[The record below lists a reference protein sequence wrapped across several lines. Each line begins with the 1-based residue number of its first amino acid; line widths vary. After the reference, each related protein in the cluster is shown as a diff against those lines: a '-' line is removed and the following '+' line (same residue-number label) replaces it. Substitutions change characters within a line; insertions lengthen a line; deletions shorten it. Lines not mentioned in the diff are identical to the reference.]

1 MLLIYILIAN
11 SSLSKSEPQ
20 ISSDDLDLFN
30 PFQNRMNTHYHDAAL
45 GSWDLQVKALGYMAR
60 RQAWGSTLFLQITY
74 AGIKKKKIKTDL
86 PLLLQPF
93 HVVLQLR
100 SLAQPCCSFRS
111 TFKSY
116 LCTLLQCSTYMTL
129 QVSNLPKPKA
139 STFLSA
145 HHSMGLIVKDLP

>member
-74 AGIKKKKIKTDL
+74 AGIKKKNQNRSSPSPSTL
-86 PLLLQPF
+86 SCCFTAEESGTTLLLFQKY
-93 HVVLQLR
+93 LQEL
-100 SLAQPCCSFRS
+100 FMH
-111 TFKSY
+111 F
-116 LCTLLQCSTYMTL
+116 
-129 QVSNLPKPKA
+129 A
-139 STFLSA
+139 S
-145 HHSMGLIVKDLP
+145 V